1 MVQNFYKTSTYIV
14 IQQLLEILMPQIHNG
29 AIFTHNYDRSIVED
43 FAASLPLQLIQ
54 PTNKNKSTFTHHSG
68 ITQRHIPSPS
78 GDDHKIIILDRQQQS
93 NNSHLNRMCWNFK
106 KANWSKFKQELET

>member
-1 MVQNFYKTSTYIV
+1 MI
-14 IQQLLEILMPQIHNG
+14 G
-29 AIFTHNYDRSIVED
+29 SIVEE

-68 ITQRHIPSPS
+68 SRTRPDLVFAHTKTVDEITQRNIPSPS
-78 GDDHKIIILDRQQQS
+78 GGDHKINILDRQQQS

-106 KANWSKFKQELET
+106 KANWSKYK